1 MYDNG
6 LIDLEINIPLD
17 IPYFKSICHEC
28 DYGRSHGEH
37 DPRRVKPVIS
47 STPFKRLILR
57 FVQVFAEERHIVI
70 GSRPTTDIA
79 HRDALKQGLNRG
91 L

>member
-1 MYDNG
+1 MYDNS
-6 LIDLEINIPLD
+6 LINPEIN
-17 IPYFKSICHEC
+17 FSIRDSIFYILNRYVTNV

-57 FVQVFAEERHIVI
+57 FVQVFAEERHCNWV
-70 GSRPTTDIA
+70 STY
-79 HRDALKQGLNRG
+79 HRYCTQKRG
-91 L
+91 